1 MWTIKINRY
10 PALLVAA
17 ALILFGTFYCGPP
30 PEKAQEPAKTP
41 GGAGVLVSVKDLQ
54 YEQFEHFFL
63 ANGSVEAVT
72 EAYISPEINGQVKQI
87 HVEEGDMAPKGTILV
102 TLNSSVIE
110 SSMAEVETDLQ
121 LATIIYEKRKGLWE
135 KKIGSEVQFLESKTN
150 KESLENKLKTLKAQ
164 KAMTRIRAPIEGIVD
179 QLPLKEGELAAP
191 GQLVVHMI
199 CLDNVYV
206 NVDISEAYVAKIQK
220 GDPVIVS
227 FPAYPELEIAT
238 TVHYVGN
245 VIKAE
250 NRTFKVQLLL
260 DNRDQR
266 LKPNMIAVI
275 TLKDLSVEQAL
286 IVPSII
292 IKNDIKGAYL
302 YVTGDKDGV
311 PVAKKTYITPG
322 MSEGSL
328 TMVTEGL
335 EPGQQVIVEGYNLV
349 KNGMKIRMKSNDGK
363 TG

>member
-1 MWTIKINRY
+1 MRMFDSDRF
-10 PALLVAA
+10 PALLAA
-17 ALILFGTFYCGPP
+17 AVLLMIASSFCGPA
-30 PEKAQEPAKTP
+30 PEKPAETEETT
-41 GGAGVLVSVKDLQ
+41 GSAGVLVSVKDMR
-54 YEQFEHFFL
+54 YEKFEHFFL

-87 HVEEGDMAPKGTILV
+87 LVKEGDLV
-102 TLNSSVIE
+102 NKDTMLLTLNSSVIE
-110 SSMAEVETDLQ
+110 SSMAEVETALN
-121 LATIIYEKRKGLWE
+121 LATTIFEKRKGLWQ
-135 KKIGSEVQFLESKTN
+135 KKIGSEVQYLEAKTN

-164 KAMTRIRAPIEGIVD
+164 KAMTRIRAPIAGIVD

-206 NVDISEAYVAKIQK
+206 NADISEAYVAKIRK
-220 GDPVIVS
+220 GDPVTVS
-227 FPAYPELEIAT
+227 FPAYPELEVAT

-275 TLKDLSVEQAL
+275 KLKDLSVAEAL

-292 IKNDIKGAYL
+292 IKNDIKGAYV
-302 YVTGDKDGV
+302 YVAGNEDGV
-311 PVAKKTYITPG
+311 PVAVKTYITPG
-322 MSEGSL
+322 MSESSL

-335 EPGQQVIVEGYNLV
+335 TPGQQVIVEGYNLV
-349 KNGMKIRMKSNDGK
+349 KNGMKIRMGNNGGTKG
-363 TG
+363 

>member
-1 MWTIKINRY
+1 MR
-10 PALLVAA
+10 
-17 ALILFGTFYCGPP
+17 TFYIYSAVVLVMVAGSFCGPP
-30 PEKAQEPAKTP
+30 AQEAEEGADVI
-41 GGAGVLVSVKDLQ
+41 GGAGVLVSVKDLR
-54 YEQFEHFFL
+54 YERFEHFFL

-87 HVEEGDMAPKGTILV
+87 LVEEGDMVKKDTMLL

-110 SSMAEVETDLQ
+110 SSMAEVETSLE
-121 LATIIYEKRKGLWE
+121 LATTIYKKRKGLWE
-135 KKIGSEVQFLESKTN
+135 KKIGSEVQYLEAKTN

-179 QLPLKEGELAAP
+179 QLPLKAGELAAP

-206 NVDISEAYVAKIQK
+206 NADISEAYVAKIRK
-220 GDPVIVS
+220 GDPVTVS
-227 FPAYPELEIAT
+227 FPAYPELEIVT

-275 TLKDLSVEQAL
+275 KLKDLAVEKAL
-286 IVPSII
+286 VIPSII
-292 IKNDIKGAYL
+292 IKNDIKGAYC
-302 YVTGDKDGV
+302 YVTGEEDGAL
-311 PVAKKTYITPG
+311 VAVKTYITPG

-328 TMVTEGL
+328 TMVRAGL
-335 EPGQQVIVEGYNLV
+335 EAGQRVIVEGYNLV
-349 KNGMKIRMKSNDGK
+349 KNGMKIRMKDNGGK
-363 TG
+363 KG

>member
-1 MWTIKINRY
+1 MGLFELKGY
-10 PALLVAA
+10 PGLLALSVALA
-17 ALILFGTFYCGPP
+17 IATSYCGPP
-30 PEKAQEPAKTP
+30 ADEAKAPAQTP
-41 GGAGVLVSVKDLQ
+41 RGAGVLVSVKTIQ
-54 YEQFEHFFL
+54 FEKFEHFFL

-72 EAYISPEINGQVKQI
+72 EAYISPEINGQIKQI
-87 HVEEGDMAPKGTILV
+87 HVEEGDVVPVGTILL
-102 TLNSSVIE
+102 TLNSSIIE
-110 SSMAEVETDLQ
+110 SSMAEVETSLQ
-121 LATIIYEKRKGLWE
+121 LATTIYEKRKGLWE
-135 KKIGSEVQFLESKTN
+135 KKIGSEVQFLEAKNN

-164 KAMTRIRAPIEGIVD
+164 LAMSRIRAPIEGIVD

-191 GQLVVHMI
+191 GQMAVHMI

-206 NVDISEAYVAKIQK
+206 NADISEAYVARITK
-220 GDPVIVS
+220 GDPVVVS

-238 TVHYVGN
+238 AVHYVGN
-245 VIKAE
+245 VIKEE

-275 TLKDLSVEQAL
+275 RLKDLSVERAL

-292 IKNDIKGAYL
+292 IKNDIKGSYL
-302 YVTGDKDGV
+302 YVMGEDDGA
-311 PVAKKTYITPG
+311 PVAVKTYVTPG

-328 TMVTEGL
+328 TMVREGL
-335 EPGQQVIVEGYNLV
+335 APGQQVIVEGYNLV
-349 KNGMKIRMKSNDGK
+349 KNGMKIRMKKNGSA